1 MGHHPSATIRLG
13 PSLQFCDRSEVHL
26 AQLATNLSAQ
36 PTPREYTIDAD
47 LVPHLH
53 AGDLAAFNA
62 IYHRHRRWILNLAF
76 RFARDHHV
84 AVEALESVMAEIASE
99 PQLLDPRLPLK
110 RTLYPL
116 IRRFAVDRQSHPRRS
131 LALREFLTHPNAAA
145 FTSAGD
151 PLDIDHQHRI
161 DNLIAAVDHL
171 EPGQR
176 EPLILRFAD
185 ELAIEDIAIAL
196 HLDLRT
202 TSLRL
207 SSALRTLRDH
217 PMTSHYFQPHH
228 GAESSLQPRA
238 PQLASDLLAATETHL
253 PIPASTDARIF
264 AYARQAFERRS
275 TLAAHARHSLPLHRV
290 HRAWLTRRV
299 LLLGLAL
306 LAIAPLVIW
315 LIWRS

>member
-1 MGHHPSATIRLG
+1 M
-13 PSLQFCDRSEVHL
+13 
-26 AQLATNLSAQ
+26 AQLATNLNAQ
-36 PTPREYTIDAD
+36 PPPRDHAIDAD
-47 LVPHLH
+47 LIHHLH

-62 IYHRHRRWILNLAF
+62 LYQRHRRWILNLAF
-76 RFARDHHV
+76 RFARDHRV
-84 AVEALESVMAEIASE
+84 ALEALESVIAEIASD
-99 PQLLDPRLPLK
+99 PLLLDPRLPLK

-116 IRRFAVDRQSHPRRS
+116 IRRFAVDRQSRPRRS
-131 LALREFLTHPNAAA
+131 LPLSEFLSHPNTAA
-145 FTSAGD
+145 FAGTGD
-151 PLDIDHQHRI
+151 ALDIEYQQRI

-228 GAESSLQPRA
+228 GIESSLQPRA

-264 AYARQAFERRS
+264 AYTRQAFERRS
-275 TLAAHARHSLPLHRV
+275 TLAAGPRPSPPLHR
-290 HRAWLTRRV
+290 AWRTSRM
-299 LLLGLAL
+299 LLLGLIL
-306 LAIAPLVIW
+306 LAIAPLLLW